1 MVPAKL
7 VRDIGHIIS
16 ELNQPKLLYV
26 AAWLSPLDDFTG
38 RERYVLNV
46 RMEHQVESRFSE
58 HAAIYNVLRARL
70 VAPVLAKIS
79 RVAVHNPKDY
89 VPNNYDDVSVFES
102 EDLVEY

>member
-1 MVPAKL
+1 MVPSKL
-7 VRDIGHIIS
+7 VRSIRHIIS

-26 AAWLSPLDDFTG
+26 AAWLSPHDDFTS

-58 HAAIYNVLRARL
+58 HAAIYDILKERL
-70 VAPVLAKIS
+70 EPPVLAKIS

-89 VPNNYDDVSVFES
+89 VPNNYDDVSVFEH

>member
-46 RMEHQVESRFSE
+46 RMEKRVESRFSE
-58 HAAIYNVLRARL
+58 HAAIFDVLKQRL
-70 VAPVLAKIS
+70 AAPFFAKIS

-89 VPNNYDDVSVFES
+89 VANNYEDVSVFES
-102 EDLVEY
+102 ENLVDY

>member
-1 MVPAKL
+1 MVSTKL
-7 VRDIGHIIS
+7 VKDIEHIIS

-26 AAWLSPLDDFTG
+26 AAWLSPHDDFTG

-46 RMEHQVESRFSE
+46 RMEAQVESRFSE
-58 HAAIYNVLRARL
+58 LIAIYDVLRQRL
-70 VAPVLAKIS
+70 AAPVLAKIS

-102 EDLVEY
+102 ENLVDY